1 MTDDEIINL
10 VLKHEGGFTNNPN
23 DRGGP
28 TNFGITAADYGR
40 YLKKGAPATADE
52 VKAMDVS
59 VARKIYEESY
69 IKDPQF
75 DRITDDKLRLIL
87 VDSGV
92 LHGVKRA
99 TIWLQ
104 LALGM
109 DRPDGRIGTETLA
122 KLASHQA
129 PDKLPRLVLGHRFQ
143 AIAEIVKKQPTQ
155 IVFLLGWINRAVSL
169 LDYV

>member
-1 MTDDEIINL
+1 MTDDDIINL

-40 YLKKGAPATADE
+40 WLNKGAPATADE

-59 VARKIYEESY
+59 VARAIYQKSY
-69 IKDPQF
+69 VKDPQF
-75 DRITDDKLRLIL
+75 DLINDDKLRLIL

-104 LALGM
+104 LSLGM
-109 DRPDGRIGTETLA
+109 AQPNGRIGTEELA
-122 KLASHQA
+122 ALSNHKD
-129 PDKLPRLVLGHRFQ
+129 PGKLPRLVLAHRFQ
-143 AIAEIVKKQPTQ
+143 AIAEIVKNKPTQ
-155 IVFLLGWINRAVSL
+155 IVFLLGWINRAVTL